1 MSNKLRCRLLASD
14 PGTPMFVISLSG
26 LHDRNRTELA
36 IKLMYVGMM
45 AEATATLTEATRNKD
60 DVVPAMHDA
69 NASCNPLIPNTGSLD
84 GLEFHAYQESFF
96 FLIFKS
102 FLYFR
107 KILSIQKIEHIT
119 FIHNQPIT
127 EEDLGK

>member
-1 MSNKLRCRLLASD
+1 MKHQIESPIARCFKRRFCFKANNNGLAWMSNKLRCRLLASD

-60 DVVPAMHDA
+60 DVVPAMRDA
-69 NASCNPLIPNTGSLD
+69 NASCNPLI
-84 GLEFHAYQESFF
+84 HIRKAFF
-96 FLIFKS
+96 PDF
-102 FLYFR
+102 
-107 KILSIQKIEHIT
+107 
-119 FIHNQPIT
+119 
-127 EEDLGK
+127 